1 MVLLIPLGIGPEMSL
16 LKNEIRVW
24 RGVREGGK
32 SYREVLP
39 GLTSDHR
46 EAHPMDWLETSDPAS
61 LGAET

>member
-46 EAHPMDWLETSDPAS
+46 EALEQGT
-61 LGAET
+61 